1 MICFWQNIS
10 YSLHKSKKKPHT
22 YINCYASNQ
31 KGEKVMSKTVTFDS
45 NVWESIVDEQKR
57 ENADAVYTKL
67 FELIGTGV
75 IEPYFFEGIA
85 TMGTVKKNYRKD
97 YISNYLTFFLQLR
110 YLSRPSIMTSN
121 KSEENFVTDPGR
133 VHI

>member
-1 MICFWQNIS
+1 
-10 YSLHKSKKKPHT
+10 
-22 YINCYASNQ
+22 
-31 KGEKVMSKTVTFDS
+31 MSKTVTFDS
-45 NVWESIVDEQKR
+45 NVWDSIVDEQKR